1 MLWTSRIGSK
11 KTIFGATSEKTVD
24 LLFLKELIESGEEKA
39 VIDRPYPLEQTAEAH
54 RYVKKGHKV
63 ENVVITVEHN
73 NEGVV
78 KKVIFG
84 NRYAER
90 MIAVTKEIFLTVRW
104 NNWLS
109 LVGGIILLTYVVYA
123 FSTSFWTEM
132 GGLIGLAV
140 IGAFY

>member
-1 MLWTSRIGSK
+1 
-11 KTIFGATSEKTVD
+11 
-24 LLFLKELIESGEEKA
+24 
-39 VIDRPYPLEQTAEAH
+39 LEQTAEAH
-54 RYVKKGHKV
+54 RYVDKGHKV

-73 NEGVV
+73 NEGIV

-90 MIAVTKEIFLTVRW
+90 MIAVTKEKFLTVRW

>member
-1 MLWTSRIGSK
+1 
-11 KTIFGATSEKTVD
+11 
-24 LLFLKELIESGEEKA
+24 
-39 VIDRPYPLEQTAEAH
+39 
-54 RYVKKGHKV
+54 
-63 ENVVITVEHN
+63 
-73 NEGVV
+73 
-78 KKVIFG
+78 G
-84 NRYAER
+84 NRYVER

-109 LVGGIILLTYVVYA
+109 LVGGIILLTYVFYA